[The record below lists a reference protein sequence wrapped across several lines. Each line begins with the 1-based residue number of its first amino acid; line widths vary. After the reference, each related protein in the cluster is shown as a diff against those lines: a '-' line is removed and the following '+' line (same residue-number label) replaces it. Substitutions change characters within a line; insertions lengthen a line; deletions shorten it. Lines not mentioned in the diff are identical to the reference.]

1 MRFSEYLRTLDEGN
15 YGHEY
20 GQESDAHEEA
30 LRANREHAAAK
41 RAESTMAP
49 KPPVE
54 PDPKVG
60 DNLKKIAAAKPAETA
75 DDNAK
80 RKEWRDSLRST
91 GDDGGAKAA
100 RENTV
105 KEPNGETMLDPKTG
119 KPFPKTGP
127 LKDWQIPS
135 LKEAYT
141 PPEGW
146 RELTDA
152 EKENSRN
159 VTADMA
165 RMKAG
170 KEQMKYAE
178 KKRQRAQDK
187 RTALIKKEEAAAA
200 AKKPLTDWQIPS
212 LKEGSRFN
220 NRPTGNEGPER
231 PAGPNPSEGED
242 KPDKPVDTE
251 RWDGHGDPPEG
262 YEDAGGEIGSDGTA
276 ELRKKTVKKE
286 SLEIPMRDS
295 LGRLSIYSMTEV
307 RGNEQATKDRIAKFT
322 GKAITKKARS
332 RVNVVDNDDGSFT
345 HSLKKPEEVVE
356 KPRANGK
363 DGVVP
368 AKTRK
373 EIFNQRARIHKQLN
387 LNDKFNKTSHVPH
400 QPAYEEG
407 EKEARDEA
415 TAPPKRVNDSLEIP
429 MRDALGRLSI
439 YSMTE
444 SSTPKPLRKALKKA
458 KMGKKLSNK
467 ESGNVMN
474 NPKAD
479 GSTRTN
485 AAENYK
491 NPQDDIDANDAAE
504 GERRG
509 NAVGMDRQRHLDE
522 DVDVDDYAPYGSKEE
537 IASRGETNE
546 MTPEEVAKLKA
557 RRLTPQQRKEADD
570 VHSGRVKEF
579 PPNDPRFAAKAQ
591 AFARAKRA
599 GRAHGTSS
607 GPPSGG
613 VNSTH

>member
-135 LKEAYT
+135 LREAYT

-146 RELTDA
+146 RERTPA
-152 EKENSRN
+152 EEANSVKVN
-159 VTADMA
+159 ADMD
-165 RMKAG
+165 RMEKG

-178 KKRQRAQDK
+178 KKRQREQDK
-187 RTALIKKEEAAAA
+187 RSAQIKKEEAAAA
-200 AKKPLTDWQIPS
+200 EKKPLTDWQIPS

-251 RWDGHGDPPEG
+251 RWDGHGKEPDG
-262 YEDAGGEIGSDGTA
+262 YEDAGGPIGEDGTA
-276 ELRKKTVKKE
+276 ALRKKTVKRE
-286 SLEIPMRDS
+286 
-295 LGRLSIYSMTEV
+295 
-307 RGNEQATKDRIAKFT
+307 
-322 GKAITKKARS
+322 
-332 RVNVVDNDDGSFT
+332 
-345 HSLKKPEEVVE
+345 
-356 KPRANGK
+356 
-363 DGVVP
+363 
-368 AKTRK
+368 
-373 EIFNQRARIHKQLN
+373 
-387 LNDKFNKTSHVPH
+387 
-400 QPAYEEG
+400 
-407 EKEARDEA
+407 
-415 TAPPKRVNDSLEIP
+415 SLEIP

-491 NPQDDIDANDAAE
+491 NPQADIDANDAAE
-504 GERRG
+504 GEYRSG
-509 NAVGMDRQRHLDE
+509 GEGTPRQSHLD
-522 DVDVDDYAPYGSKEE
+522 K
-537 IASRGETNE
+537 
-546 MTPEEVAKLKA
+546 
-557 RRLTPQQRKEADD
+557 
-570 VHSGRVKEF
+570 
-579 PPNDPRFAAKAQ
+579 
-591 AFARAKRA
+591 
-599 GRAHGTSS
+599 
-607 GPPSGG
+607 
-613 VNSTH
+613 